1 MYEFYKDNKQYC
13 ICFAVIVLCC
23 LVGAWLVY
31 DEARNERI
39 QVNTDHTMA
48 DINQRMDNAAERIGS
63 AAAAITKTE
72 EAVGAAAAGIAESER
87 AAADIAGGIKQCQD
101 ILDGCI
107 QRAGRIENILAD
119 IEAGDRQRAAGA
131 SPADL
136 AK

>member
-1 MYEFYKDNKQYC
+1 MYDFVKENKLYC
-13 ICFAVIVLCC
+13 VFAVAIMLLC
-23 LVGAWLVY
+23 LAGAWLVY
-31 DEARNERI
+31 DAGRNEHI
-39 QVNTDHTMA
+39 QVDTDRTME

-119 IEAGDRQRAAGA
+119 IEAGDRQRAACT
-131 SPADL
+131 SPAAL

>member
-1 MYEFYKDNKQYC
+1 MYDFVKENKLYC
-13 ICFAVIVLCC
+13 VFAVAIMLLC
-23 LVGAWLVY
+23 LAGAWLVY
-31 DEARNERI
+31 DAGRNEHI
-39 QVNTDHTMA
+39 QVDTDHTME

-119 IEAGDRQRAAGA
+119 IEAGDRQRAAGT
-131 SPADL
+131 SPAAL